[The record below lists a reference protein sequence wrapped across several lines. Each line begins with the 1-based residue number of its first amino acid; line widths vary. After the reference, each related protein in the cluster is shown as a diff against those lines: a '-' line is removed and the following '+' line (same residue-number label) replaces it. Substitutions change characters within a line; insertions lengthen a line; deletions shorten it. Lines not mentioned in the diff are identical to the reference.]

1 MFVPRCVFN
10 FIHFLLQPLASKQA
24 FLVTFCLT
32 WVLQGMFSTYFVS
45 VITTIEK
52 LFQLQSKVTGMILSA
67 TEVGQISCT
76 LMFTYYGG
84 HGHRPRWIAC
94 GMLLFAVCSFLCSL
108 PHFLFEYP
116 SVLADKNMTLN
127 WTMDERCHTGTNF
140 SMDAAMRCEKL
151 SSIEQPSGTKN
162 IVLLIFLVSLLGVGM
177 GQTPIYTLGIS
188 FIDDNVT
195 SRESALYFAITI
207 GVRIMGPALGFIMG
221 SVCTRLY
228 INLSSNPPVLP
239 TDPQWRGAWWL
250 GLVLDSGLLLLASL
264 AMFLFPKRLKGSRT
278 PPALK
283 PKAAACRKSPRLRD
297 FPKTIKRL
305 LKNDILM
312 FRTASSVLH
321 ILPIA
326 GLYAFLPKFLESQ
339 FRFPAYTANMVAG

>member
-1 MFVPRCVFN
+1 MF
-10 FIHFLLQPLASKQA
+10 A
-24 FLVTFCLT
+24 
-32 WVLQGMFSTYFVS
+32 TYFVS

-67 TEVGQISCT
+67 TEVGQICCS

-84 HGHRPRWIAC
+84 HGHRPRWIAW
-94 GMLLFAVCSFLCSL
+94 GMVLFAMCAFFCSL
-108 PHFLFEYP
+108 PHFFFEYP
-116 SVLADKNMTLN
+116 NALSEKNMDWTLH
-127 WTMDERCHTGTNF
+127 ERCHVGVNLTADAVMKCDKQLSMNQQATGTN
-140 SMDAAMRCEKL
+140 
-151 SSIEQPSGTKN
+151 N
-162 IVLLIFLVSLLGVGM
+162 IVFYIFLVALLGVGM
-177 GQTPIYTLGIS
+177 GQTPVYTLGIS
-188 FIDDNVT
+188 YIDDNVAG
-195 SRESALYFAITI
+195 RESALYFAITI
-207 GVRIMGPALGFIMG
+207 GVRIIGPALGFILG
-221 SVCTRLY
+221 SICTRFY
-228 INLSSNPPVLP
+228 IDLSPHPPVLP

-250 GLVLDSGLLLLASL
+250 GLVIVSGCLLVASL
-264 AMFLFPKRLKGSRT
+264 GMFLFPKRLKGSRS

-283 PKAAACRKSPRLRD
+283 PKIAASRKSPKLRD

-326 GLYAFLPKFLESQ
+326 GLYTFLPKFLESQ

>member
-1 MFVPRCVFN
+1 
-10 FIHFLLQPLASKQA
+10 
-24 FLVTFCLT
+24 
-32 WVLQGMFSTYFVS
+32 
-45 VITTIEK
+45 
-52 LFQLQSKVTGMILSA
+52 
-67 TEVGQISCT
+67 
-76 LMFTYYGG
+76 
-84 HGHRPRWIAC
+84 
-94 GMLLFAVCSFLCSL
+94 MLLFAVCCFLCTL

-127 WTMDERCHTGTNF
+127 WTMDERCHTGTNLTL
-140 SMDAAMRCEKL
+140 DAAMRCEKMPAG
-151 SSIEQPSGTKN
+151 EQQSGTKN
-162 IVLLIFLVSLLGVGM
+162 IILLIFLVSLLGVGM
-177 GQTPIYTLGIS
+177 GQTPVYTLGIS

-221 SVCTRLY
+221 SFCTRLY
-228 INLSSNPPVLP
+228 INLSSNPPVAP

-250 GLVLDSGLLLLASL
+250 GLVLDSGFLLLASM

-283 PKAAACRKSPRLRD
+283 PKAASCRQSPKLRD